1 MKLIIRLLALL
12 SAVLMLLGSAAAQTK
27 LDDLAELEKQ
37 IEARHLQLQQGRAQ
51 ALKEQIADLEAQNK
65 TLRAQIAANEE
76 ALYNL
81 KAELGAIPGALGGI
95 VRYSAT
101 TKGFI
106 SDVTTTV
113 ELDGMTIV
121 AITVDASGETA
132 VIGVMAAEPDYLD
145 QFIGLTGPFTLG
157 ENVDAA
163 TGATFTS
170 VGVIEAVNNAL
181 GY

>member
-12 SAVLMLLGSAAAQTK
+12 SAVLTLLGSAAAQTK

-37 IEARHLQLQQGRAQ
+37 IEALHLQLQQGRAQ
-51 ALKEQIADLEAQNK
+51 ALKEQIADLEAQNE

-81 KAELGAIPGALGGI
+81 KAELGAMPGALGG
-95 VRYSAT
+95 
-101 TKGFI
+101 
-106 SDVTTTV
+106 
-113 ELDGMTIV
+113 
-121 AITVDASGETA
+121 
-132 VIGVMAAEPDYLD
+132 MAAEPDYLD

-170 VGVIEAVNNAL
+170 MGVIEAVNDAL